1 MNNLKNKLWP
11 IAAGIIF
18 VFTTIATVGLLIK
31 VAGLDML
38 PWKYYWLAVLI
49 VVFLLLVIFLFSFLL
64 PWKHKKKTKSRN
76 VAKYVLRTIAML
88 LALTLLIVDVAGVR
102 MINKFEETMSNLVED
117 EDEKIEEFVFGVYV
131 RIDDKAQTWEDAKRY
146 DFGYSLAY
154 DRNNT
159 KKAIGVL
166 ETELDRT
173 LDLEEYSSISEMMN
187 ALLSEEKDAVIL
199 NTAYLDILKEQE
211 GYADL
216 LDKIRCLH
224 ECVVTSQT
232 EVAERNEDAFDI
244 TKDTFVV
251 YVSGHDTDFAASR
264 ANSDVNILC
273 VVNPTTKQVLLV
285 NTPRDFFVPISV
297 SEEGALDKLTHCGI
311 YGVECSMD
319 TLNEFYDVDISY
331 YAQLNFKGFKRLIDA
346 VGGISVYCE
355 KYIDTGDGYIFKK
368 GMNYFNGDQ
377 ALRFVRERKQFG
389 DGDHARGRHQMAVI
403 KGLIQKMSSGSL
415 LRNYDDIMDSMGKYF
430 KCSVPQSDL
439 SALVKMQLTD
449 MSEWNVQSYAVIGTG
464 EKSTCYSLPNLRTY
478 VMVPD
483 DASVEH
489 AKTLIEMVYDGETI
503 EEDDLKV
510 PVEE

>member
-1 MNNLKNKLWP
+1 MNNFKNKLWP

-76 VAKYVLRTIAML
+76 IAKYVLRTIAML
-88 LALTLLIVDVAGVR
+88 LALSLLIVDVAGVR

-166 ETELDRT
+166 ETELDRA
-173 LDLEEYSSISEMMN
+173 LDLEEYSTIPEMVD
-187 ALLSEEKDAVIL
+187 ALLSGEKDAFIL

-232 EVAERNEDAFDI
+232 DVAERKEDAFDI

-251 YVSGHDTDFAASR
+251 YVSGHDTDYAASR
-264 ANSDVNILC
+264 ANSDVNILA
-273 VVNPTTKQVLLV
+273 VVNPTTKQVLLI

-297 SEEGALDKLTHCGI
+297 SEDGALDKLTHCGI

-331 YAQLNFKGFKRLIDA
+331 YAQLNFKGFVRLIDA

-389 DGDHARGRHQMAVI
+389 DGDNARGRHQMAVI

-415 LRNYDDIMDSMGKYF
+415 LTNYDDIMDSMGKYF
-430 KCSVPQSDL
+430 KCNVPQSDL

-449 MSEWNVQSYAVIGTG
+449 MSEWNVQSYAVTGTG
-464 EKSTCYSLPNLRTY
+464 EKSTCYSLPNLKTY
-478 VMVPD
+478 VMVPNE
-483 DASVEH
+483 ATVEH
-489 AKTLIEMVYDGETI
+489 AKTLIDMVYDGETI

>member
-1 MNNLKNKLWP
+1 MNNFKNKLWP

-76 VAKYVLRTIAML
+76 IAKCVLRTIAML
-88 LALTLLIVDVAGVR
+88 LALSLLIVDVAGVR

-166 ETELDRT
+166 ETELDRA
-173 LDLEEYSSISEMMN
+173 LDLEEYSTIPEMVD
-187 ALLSEEKDAVIL
+187 ALLSGAKDAFIL

-232 EVAERNEDAFDI
+232 DVAERKEDAFDI

-251 YVSGHDTDFAASR
+251 YVSGHDTDYAASR
-264 ANSDVNILC
+264 ANSDVNILA

-297 SEEGALDKLTHCGI
+297 SEDGALDKLTHCGI

-331 YAQLNFKGFKRLIDA
+331 YAQLNFKGFVRLIDA

-389 DGDHARGRHQMAVI
+389 DGDNARGRHQMAVI

-415 LRNYDDIMDSMGKYF
+415 LTNYDDIMDSMGKYF
-430 KCSVPQSDL
+430 KCNVPQSDL

-449 MSEWNVQSYAVIGTG
+449 MSEWNVQSYAVTGTG
-464 EKSTCYSLPNLRTY
+464 EKSTCYSLPNLKTY
-478 VMVPD
+478 VMVPNE
-483 DASVEH
+483 ATVEH
-489 AKTLIEMVYDGETI
+489 AKTLIDMVYDGETI

>member
-1 MNNLKNKLWP
+1 MNNFKNKLWP

-76 VAKYVLRTIAML
+76 IAKCVLRTIAML
-88 LALTLLIVDVAGVR
+88 LALSLLIVDVAGVR

-159 KKAIGVL
+159 KKAISVL
-166 ETELDRT
+166 EIELDRA
-173 LDLEEYSSISEMMN
+173 LDLEEYSTIPEMVD
-187 ALLSEEKDAVIL
+187 ALLSGEKDAFIL

-232 EVAERNEDAFDI
+232 DVAERKEDAFDI

-251 YVSGHDTDFAASR
+251 YVSGHDTDYAASR
-264 ANSDVNILC
+264 ANSDVNILA
-273 VVNPTTKQVLLV
+273 VVNPTTKQVLLI

-297 SEEGALDKLTHCGI
+297 SEDGALDKLTHCGI

-331 YAQLNFKGFKRLIDA
+331 YAQLNFKGFVRLIDA

-389 DGDHARGRHQMAVI
+389 DGDNARGRHQMAVI

-415 LRNYDDIMDSMGKYF
+415 LTNYDDIMDSMGKYF
-430 KCSVPQSDL
+430 KCNVPQSDL

-449 MSEWNVQSYAVIGTG
+449 MSEWNVQSYAVTGTG
-464 EKSTCYSLPNLRTY
+464 EKSTCYSLPNLKTY
-478 VMVPD
+478 VMVPNE
-483 DASVEH
+483 ATVEH
-489 AKTLIEMVYDGETI
+489 AKTLIDMVYDGETI